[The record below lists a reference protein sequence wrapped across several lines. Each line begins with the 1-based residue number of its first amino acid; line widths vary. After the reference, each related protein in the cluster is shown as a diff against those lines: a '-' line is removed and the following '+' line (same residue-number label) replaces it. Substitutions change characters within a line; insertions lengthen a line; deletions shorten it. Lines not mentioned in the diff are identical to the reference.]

1 MKVLSP
7 ISISSL
13 SHVGG
18 MHFQF
23 TLPKLN
29 INEVFTHYSIN
40 RTCLGIKGHT
50 CIQKTSAFQKKEKKK
65 VFTLNVTESIMQ
77 DSLAMEAKE

>member
-1 MKVLSP
+1 MHHALELMKVLSP

-29 INEVFTHYSIN
+29 IDKVFTQSIN
-40 RTCLGIKGHT
+40 RTCLGIKGHSW
-50 CIQKTSAFQKKEKKK
+50 IQKTSAFQKKGKKMC
-65 VFTLNVTESIMQ
+65 LP
-77 DSLAMEAKE
+77 